1 MSPGQWAISPVYH
14 CRGKL
19 STGFT
24 QISNDGTGK
33 YPFWQ
38 QCLLLHK
45 ILAPNVAINYLKYT
59 LKYWVALH
67 PIKSFLFNF
76 RSNKSSFKF
85 AQLALPMEHR
95 KQAGI
100 NSNKQDIV
108 NKMLWWNLKQNF
120 ESNLQFSQNMV
131 LNGCSI

>member
-1 MSPGQWAISPVYH
+1 MHCSECPQGSEQSP
-14 CRGKL
+14 L
-19 STGFT
+19 STTAEGNSQPDLHKF
-24 QISNDGTGK
+24 
-33 YPFWQ
+33 PFWQ